1 MSHTVKIVKYED
13 SKVVDTWEDITICH
27 DMPRYATICHDMPR
41 YATIIANQS
50 KDVVYKTEK
59 NKLAYKCIQYSH
71 ISHSCHSIVL
81 Y

>member
-27 DMPRYATICHDMPR
+27 DMPRYATI
-41 YATIIANQS
+41 IANQS

-59 NKLAYKCIQYSH
+59 NKLAYIQYSH